1 MQILNEIGI
10 QTGMQYLADMH
21 FSHISS
27 ADTLALSTA
36 LGGFSSGVQIDEMTR
51 AYATIANHGKFTGKT
66 CILSIEHEKKGSIYH
81 GDEEK
86 EREIFNQDAA
96 FMLTDV
102 MQGVINESYGTCKNM
117 DLNGQIAAVK
127 TGTTDHV
134 RDSWLCGYTTHY
146 TTSVWVGN
154 DDNTPLSSSNYAKK
168 YLERLC
174 K

>member
-1 MQILNEIGI
+1 MANLLEKLVFYLSSMKRN
-10 QTGMQYLADMH
+10 GMYL
-21 FSHISS
+21 
-27 ADTLALSTA
+27 
-36 LGGFSSGVQIDEMTR
+36 SG
-51 AYATIANHGKFTGKT
+51 YN
-66 CILSIEHEKKGSIYH
+66 
-81 GDEEK
+81 EK
-86 EREIFNQDAA
+86 EKREIFNQDAA

-154 DDNTPLSSSNYAKK
+154 DDNTPLSSSNYAKNIWK
-168 YLERLC
+168 DFVNKIHADKANRRFHWYQLLFNIEKLVKMEILRMKLQKTWIC
-174 K
+174 LLSSYES